1 MTLWEYYLQY
11 TGEILEGKRPCPAGI
26 TVSGE
31 GDEERAVSLL
41 SQIEKMGI
49 GEFVRICAQADGI
62 EIPQEVYDEFC
73 LEDVQKLL
81 SQMPVQPA
89 EPAGEET
96 PAEKAPEERRN
107 AYEVLL
113 DCCCLDDR
121 LMEYLME
128 VLCSGDEVGFRRL
141 CQVTARTDIQPGVF
155 LAWMAT
161 MEDRAPE
168 EERACAVLMDA
179 CFDRLIREG
188 EKETAAALLAGD
200 QKTFE
205 AFRCEAP
212 ELRQVPAAT
221 FEWYERNY
229 LDRYYPMRMLM
240 RANGVAFPR
249 P

>member
-11 TGEILEGKRPCPAGI
+11 TGEILEGKRPCPPGI
-26 TVSGE
+26 EISGE
-31 GDEERAVSLL
+31 GEEARTLSLL
-41 SQIEKMGI
+41 RQAGELGI
-49 GEFVRICAQADGI
+49 GEFVRACARADGL

-73 LEDVQKLL
+73 LEDVQQLL
-81 SQMPVQPA
+81 ARMPVQAPEADAPKAEAPA
-89 EPAGEET
+89 EH
-96 PAEKAPEERRN
+96 RN

-188 EKETAAALLAGD
+188 EKETAAALLSGD
-200 QKTFE
+200 KKTFE

>member
-11 TGEILEGKRPCPAGI
+11 TGEILEGKRPCPPGI
-26 TVSGE
+26 EISGE
-31 GDEERAVSLL
+31 GEEARTLSLL
-41 SQIEKMGI
+41 RQAGELGIE
-49 GEFVRICAQADGI
+49 EFVRACARADGL

-73 LEDVQKLL
+73 LEDVQQLL
-81 SQMPVQPA
+81 ARMPVQAPEADAPKAEAPA
-89 EPAGEET
+89 EH
-96 PAEKAPEERRN
+96 RN

-121 LMEYLME
+121 LMEYLIE
-128 VLCSGDEVGFRRL
+128 VLKNGDEVGFHRI
-141 CQVTARTDIQPGVF
+141 CQVTTRQEIQPGVL

-161 MEDRAPE
+161 LEDRAPE

-179 CFDRLIREG
+179 CFDRLIRNG
-188 EKETAAALLAGD
+188 EMETAAALLAGD

-221 FEWYERNY
+221 FQWYEQNY
-229 LDRYYPMRMLM
+229 LDKHYPTRMLM
-240 RANGVAFPR
+240 RANGVAFPK

>member
-11 TGEILEGKRPCPAGI
+11 TGEILEGKRPCPAGL

-31 GDEERAVSLL
+31 GGEERAVSLL

-62 EIPQEVYDEFC
+62 EIPQEAYDEFC
-73 LEDVQKLL
+73 LEDVHKLL
-81 SQMPVQPA
+81 AEMPAQPA
-89 EPAGEET
+89 EPAGEGT
-96 PAEKAPEERRN
+96 PEENVPEEHRN

-121 LMEYLME
+121 LMEYLIE
-128 VLCSGDEVGFRRL
+128 VLRTGDELGFHRL
-141 CQVTARTDIQPGVF
+141 SQVTARMEIRPEAL

-179 CFDRLIREG
+179 CFDRLIRDD

-229 LDRYYPMRMLM
+229 LNRYYPMRMLM